1 MSSSTKQDD
10 RGAERR
16 SAPRVPIT
24 TRVRYREPG
33 DAEWIEGL
41 TENISRS
48 GILFRGQRIG
58 EPRAALE
65 LIVTL
70 PETGDGSAGR
80 ALCDGHI
87 VRLVSPDGSGPTSFA
102 AKISSYR
109 FVGRFAGQS
118 GEMPEWPA
126 VLADAEHH

>member
-1 MSSSTKQDD
+1 MSSSTRQID
-10 RGAERR
+10 RSAERR
-16 SAPRVPIT
+16 SAPRVPIRM
-24 TRVRYREPG
+24 RVRYREPG
-33 DAEWIEGL
+33 DGEWIEGL

-48 GILFRGQRIG
+48 GILFRGQPIG

-65 LIVTL
+65 MIVIL
-70 PETGDGSAGR
+70 PETAQGPGGR

-87 VRLVSPDGSGPTSFA
+87 VRLVSKDGSGPMAFA

-109 FVGRFAGQS
+109 FVGRVAQQG

-126 VLADAEHH
+126 VLADAADP

>member
-1 MSSSTKQDD
+1 MSSAKKKSDWS
-10 RGAERR
+10 AERR
-16 SAPRVPIT
+16 SAPRVPII

-33 DAEWIEGL
+33 DGEWIDGL

-48 GILFRGQRIG
+48 GILFRGQPIG

-65 LIVTL
+65 MIVIL
-70 PETGDGSAGR
+70 PETAQGPGGR

-87 VRLVSPDGSGPTSFA
+87 VRFVSKDDSGPAAFA
-102 AKISSYR
+102 AKISRYR
-109 FVGRFAGQS
+109 FVGRVAQQG

-126 VLADAEHH
+126 VLADAARP